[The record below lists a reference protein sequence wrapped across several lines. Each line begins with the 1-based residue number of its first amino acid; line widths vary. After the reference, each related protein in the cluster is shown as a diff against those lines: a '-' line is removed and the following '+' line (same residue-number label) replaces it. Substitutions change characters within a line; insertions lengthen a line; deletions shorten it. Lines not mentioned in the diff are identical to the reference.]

1 MVMDKIIP
9 KSEFKPKAF
18 ELFRYVESTGKALII
33 SDHGKP
39 VLKISPVRD
48 EEADGTSA
56 FRNTVISYDRPLDP
70 VMENEW
76 EALK

>member
-1 MVMDKIIP
+1 M
-9 KSEFKPKAF
+9 
-18 ELFRYVESTGKALII
+18 ESTGKPLLI

-39 VLKISPVRD
+39 VLKIIPVRD
-48 EEADGTSA
+48 EEADGTAA

-70 VMENEW
+70 VAESDW